1 MSDLSGL
8 TIGPPLSL
16 FLSPRV
22 CEMAKVSIWAPLNSE
37 MAPMSVLTHL
47 ILDHS
52 TVPQEKM
59 EQGSWYFSNFSFL
72 LILSQ

>member
-1 MSDLSGL
+1 MNDLSGL
-8 TIGPPLSL
+8 TTGPPLSP

-22 CEMAKVSIWAPLNSE
+22 REMAKVSIWAPLNSE

-52 TVPQEKM
+52 TVP
-59 EQGSWYFSNFSFL
+59 
-72 LILSQ
+72 

>member
-22 CEMAKVSIWAPLNSE
+22 REMAKVSIWAPLNSE
-37 MAPMSVLTHL
+37 TAPMSVLIHL

-59 EQGSWYFSNFSFL
+59 EQGSWYFSNFSIL